1 MQPLSHRLLKHSHA
15 EQFVKQVFPW
25 PNPKKREF
33 PSNQEREGGN
43 SKEKAGITHILV
55 NFVPSAVFIQI
66 NSGRH
71 ESAD

>member
-1 MQPLSHRLLKHSHA
+1 MQPLSHLLLKHPHA
-15 EQFVKQVFPW
+15 EQFVKQVFPR

-33 PSNQEREGGN
+33 PSNQERGKN

-55 NFVPSAVFIQI
+55 NFVPLAVFIQI
-66 NSGRH
+66 NSGRR